1 MVTKLLADI
10 KNLLKNKNWVKF
22 TEAGFFAMS
31 GRIARDLASAY
42 ENWLID
48 SSIPEEALAQV
59 SARTL
64 AKIGKVEP
72 SIRLKIEG
80 HLQTRNKY
88 TENDLSYL
96 LKNTSSSPKLIKEKL
111 NQSILSLENM
121 TDEVK
126 LEKFP
131 RILVENIKLKKK
143 VKHLNSRLIELKS
156 QISDQNRL

>member
-1 MVTKLLADI
+1 
-10 KNLLKNKNWVKF
+10 
-22 TEAGFFAMS
+22 
-31 GRIARDLASAY
+31 
-42 ENWLID
+42 
-48 SSIPEEALAQV
+48 
-59 SARTL
+59 
-64 AKIGKVEP
+64 
-72 SIRLKIEG
+72 
-80 HLQTRNKY
+80 
-88 TENDLSYL
+88 ENDLSYL